1 MGVILQ
7 MMDEDDNMVGGCVE
21 HIPPTAEDLA
31 AAAALI
37 RSGKWDVF
45 TPREH
50 HDSFV
55 KYSNMTVNGDTFNS
69 SGYSGRITEEE
80 LEKLA
85 RKAKNPFGG
94 MGLSKYHSM
103 NARHL
108 CFTLENVVYNGAIS
122 TAEGFHIDRDTGLR
136 LPAVGNAK
144 WYCISVL
151 QSEPKPVYQAGL
163 ILTMKQGSVWNV
175 PKTCYLSSLTVDKT
189 SRIAG
194 RVYVDGS
201 YVVPKAGVTYKGY
214 ITVQP
219 GI

>member
-1 MGVILQ
+1 
-7 MMDEDDNMVGGCVE
+7 
-21 HIPPTAEDLA
+21 
-31 AAAALI
+31 
-37 RSGKWDVF
+37 
-45 TPREH
+45 
-50 HDSFV
+50 
-55 KYSNMTVNGDTFNS
+55 MTVNGDTFNS

-85 RKAKNPFGG
+85 KKKGPLMG

-103 NARHL
+103 NARNL

-136 LPAVGNAK
+136 LSHVGNDK

-163 ILTMKQGSVWNV
+163 ILTLEKGSVWNI
-175 PKTCYLSSLTVDKT
+175 PKACYLSSLTVDKT

-194 RVYVDGS
+194 RVYVDGQ
-201 YVVPKAGVTYKGY
+201 YVVPEAGVTYKGF
-214 ITVQP
+214 ITIQP